1 MKLRQYQK
9 DVLNKLIQVERK
21 GKRRIILQAATGSGK
36 TVMAAALVKAF
47 VDKGKKVLFLA
58 HRRELIIQTS
68 DKLNDFG
75 VRHGVIMANQK
86 KENSFA
92 PVQVASV
99 DTLRAR
105 AITKKNMDLPIADL
119 IIIDEAHR
127 SLSNTY
133 IKIIN

>member
-47 VDKGKKVLFLA
+47 VDKGKKVQFLA

-105 AITKKNMDLPIADL
+105 AITKKNMDMPIA
-119 IIIDEAHR
+119 
-127 SLSNTY
+127 SL
-133 IKIIN
+133 

>member
-9 DVLNKLIQVERK
+9 DVLNDLVKVERQ
-21 GKRRIILQAATGSGK
+21 GNRRIILQAATGSGK

-47 VDKGKKVLFLA
+47 VEKGRKVLFLA

-68 DKLNDFG
+68 DKLNDFE
-75 VRHGVIMANQK
+75 VRHGVIMANHK

-92 PVQVASV
+92 TVQVASI

-105 AITKKNMDLPIADL
+105 AT
-119 IIIDEAHR
+119 
-127 SLSNTY
+127 
-133 IKIIN
+133 